1 MGFFYDDLN
10 YVLNYF
16 IMAWYIIKI
25 AITALIIVIVS
36 EISKRLPLLG
46 SLIASLPLISVL
58 GMIWI
63 FQETKD
69 AQKLITHAEG
79 TFWYVLPSLPMFL
92 VMPWM
97 MKKGISFY
105 LSLGCG
111 ILLTVILY
119 LVMTKLLARLGMNL

>member
-1 MGFFYDDLN
+1 
-10 YVLNYF
+10 
-16 IMAWYIIKI
+16 MAWYIIKI

-36 EISKRLPLLG
+36 EISKRLPLVG

-69 AQKLITHAEG
+69 TQKLITHAEG

-92 VMPWM
+92 IMPWM
-97 MKKGISFY
+97 MRKGISFY
-105 LSLGCG
+105 LSLSAG

>member
-1 MGFFYDDLN
+1 MLFELN
-10 YVLNYF
+10 FLQIK

-25 AITALIIVIVS
+25 AITALIIVVIS

-46 SLIASLPLISVL
+46 SLIASLPLVSVL

-69 AQKLITHAEG
+69 TQKLITHAEG

-92 VMPWM
+92 LMPWM
-97 MKKGISFY
+97 MRKGVSFY
-105 LSLGCG
+105 WSLTAG

-119 LVMTKLLARLGMNL
+119 VIMTKILARLGLNL

>member
-1 MGFFYDDLN
+1 
-10 YVLNYF
+10 
-16 IMAWYIIKI
+16 MAWYIIKI
-25 AITALIIVIVS
+25 AITALIIVVIS

-69 AQKLITHAEG
+69 TQKLITHAEG

-92 VMPWM
+92 LMPWM
-97 MKKGISFY
+97 MRKGVSFY
-105 LSLGCG
+105 WSLTAG

-119 LVMTKLLARLGMNL
+119 VIMTKILARLGLNL

>member
-1 MGFFYDDLN
+1 
-10 YVLNYF
+10 
-16 IMAWYIIKI
+16 MAWYIIKI
-25 AITALIIVIVS
+25 ALTAIVIVVVS

-63 FQETKD
+63 YQETKD
-69 AQKLITHAEG
+69 NQKLISHAED

-105 LSLGCG
+105 LSLGAG

-119 LVMTKLLARLGMNL
+119 VIMTKLLSRFGLSI

>member
-1 MGFFYDDLN
+1 
-10 YVLNYF
+10 
-16 IMAWYIIKI
+16 MAWYIIKL
-25 AITALIIVIVS
+25 ALTALIILVVS

-69 AQKLITHAEG
+69 NQKIITHAEG

-97 MKKGISFY
+97 MKKGFSFY
-105 LSLGCG
+105 LSLGAG
-111 ILLTVILY
+111 ILLTIILY
-119 LVMTKLLARLGMNL
+119 VLMTKLLSRFGLNI